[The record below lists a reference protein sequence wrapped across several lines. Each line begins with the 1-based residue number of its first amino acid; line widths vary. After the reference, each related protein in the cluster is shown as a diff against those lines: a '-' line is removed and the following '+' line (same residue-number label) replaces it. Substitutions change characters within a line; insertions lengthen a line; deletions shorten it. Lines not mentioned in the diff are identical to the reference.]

1 MRFISLLIKI
11 QFQMTHSLLFCHK
24 RAPPGNTSG
33 CFQRLNPEDM
43 DQVAEA
49 ISMTLH
55 DFENSKEKA
64 KEIVK
69 SIVDKYP
76 LY

>member
-1 MRFISLLIKI
+1 M
-11 QFQMTHSLLFCHK
+11 
-24 RAPPGNTSG
+24 NT
-33 CFQRLNPEDM
+33 EDM

-64 KEIVK
+64 RVIVK